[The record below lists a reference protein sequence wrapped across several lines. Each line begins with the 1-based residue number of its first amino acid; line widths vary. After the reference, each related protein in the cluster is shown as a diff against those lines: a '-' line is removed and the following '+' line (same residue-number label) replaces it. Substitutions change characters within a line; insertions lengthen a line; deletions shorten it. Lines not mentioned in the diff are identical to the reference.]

1 MDILDQL
8 QTRIR
13 TAIARIAE
21 LEKKVA
27 ELEKEKLL
35 LEEEKMNRA
44 GKIEDLLHE
53 LDKMNMTGFSDDD
66 DSLDEAI
73 ESDLI

>member
-13 TAIARIAE
+13 SAIAKIAE

-27 ELEKEKLL
+27 DLEKEKLV
-35 LEEEKMNRA
+35 LEEEKKNRA
-44 GKIEDLLHE
+44 TKIEDLLHE
-53 LDKMNMTGFSDDD
+53 LDKMSMPVFGDDD
-66 DSLDEAI
+66 ESLDEAI